1 MALRTG
7 AAHRRP
13 ANLAKTMHLHY
24 HSLGSEGGLMA
35 VLSSPDA
42 AGTFMGAPQ
51 EAVESALTE
60 RYQTTVPQPVR
71 RALGLRKRDRIRY
84 SFRANG
90 EVVLQ
95 RVSNDPPDDDP
106 ALAPFLALLERDIA
120 SHPERLQPIGTEL
133 VQRLQDLVGGL
144 EVDLDEALP
153 DDDEP
158 A

>member
-1 MALRTG
+1 
-7 AAHRRP
+7 
-13 ANLAKTMHLHY
+13 
-24 HSLGSEGGLMA
+24 MA
-35 VLSSPDA
+35 VLPSAGAAASGLDSPE
-42 AGTFMGAPQ
+42 Q
-51 EAVESALTE
+51 QVESALTD

-71 RALGLRKRDRIRY
+71 QVLGLRKRDRIRY
-84 SFRANG
+84 AFRANG

-120 SHPERLQPIGTEL
+120 SHPERLQPIGAEL